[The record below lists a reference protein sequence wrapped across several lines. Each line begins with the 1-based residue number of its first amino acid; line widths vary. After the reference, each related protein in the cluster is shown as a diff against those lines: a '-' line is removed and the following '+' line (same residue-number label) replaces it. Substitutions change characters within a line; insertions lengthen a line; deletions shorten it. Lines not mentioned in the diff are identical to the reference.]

1 MTGSRAIAFCC
12 LSFLI
17 LPLTG
22 RSQTRRSDAEVSTNG
37 TFSPS
42 VSVRELSIP
51 EKAKQA
57 YRKGAER
64 LAKKD
69 WAGSIEEFQ
78 KAIAAFGDLYE
89 AYYKIGIAHLQMQQ
103 TGEAET
109 ALRKAIELSEGRY
122 APPLFALGL
131 ALSNLGQHADSEAAV
146 RAGLNLEPM
155 DAAGQFTMAWV
166 QYSAQKVG
174 DAEKSAL
181 EAVRRNPNFAMA
193 YLLLGQI
200 HMRQNNLPAMVEDLN
215 AFLRLDPD
223 GPRSSGAR
231 AALAT
236 AERSL
241 GQSESASVSDG
252 AS

>member
-22 RSQTRRSDAEVSTNG
+22 RSQTRRNDAEASTNG
-37 TFSPS
+37 TLSPT
-42 VSVRELSIP
+42 VSVRQLSIP

-57 YRKGAER
+57 FRKGAER

-89 AYYKIGIAHLQMQQ
+89 AYYKIGIAQLQLKQ
-103 TGEAET
+103 TEEAAT
-109 ALRKAIELSEGRY
+109 SLRKAIELSEGRY

-131 ALSNLGQHADSEAAV
+131 VLSNMGQHADAEAAV
-146 RAGLNLEPM
+146 RAGLMLEPM

-193 YLLLGQI
+193 HLLLAQI
-200 HMRQNNLPAMVEDLN
+200 HRRQNNLPALVEDLN

-231 AALAT
+231 AALAA

-241 GQSESASVSDG
+241 GRSERASVSDG